1 MTLGDFVPWTRE
13 RVAHPRS
20 QGAPEESPFL
30 ALHREMNR
38 LFDETLRGFGSAPAR
53 GLAPAGSGFVPR
65 LDVAEN
71 ESEIRIMLELP
82 GLEQKDVD
90 VSLTGDI
97 LVVRGEKRDRREAAG
112 SKDERWHRIESRY
125 GAFERALQLPCEV
138 EGDKTS
144 ARFEHGV
151 LTIVLP
157 KAPSARPQVRRID
170 VQS

>member
-1 MTLGDFVPWTRE
+1 MTLADLVPWTRE

-20 QGAPEESPFL
+20 PGAREGSPFL

-38 LFDETLRGFGSAPAR
+38 LFDETLRGFDAASVG
-53 GLAPAGSGFVPR
+53 GLAPAGDGFVPR

-71 ESEIRIMLELP
+71 DAEIRVALELP
-82 GLEQKDVD
+82 GLDQKDVD
-90 VSLTGDI
+90 VSLTGDL
-97 LVVRGEKRDRREAAG
+97 LVVRGEKRDRRETAG
-112 SKDERWHRIESRY
+112 SKDERWHRVESRY

-138 EGDKTS
+138 ERDATS

-170 VQS
+170 IQS